1 MNVSEFLSLEELVED
16 FRNKKLFG
24 TILHCKVQM
33 GSYLLLTGERI
44 EISPEKSELFLK
56 YLEDCCDCTEHRTL
70 GDRSPGISCHAK
82 PTTGSANKSIS
93 NKIAAFIKQ
102 TAISQTVR
110 DI

>member
-1 MNVSEFLSLEELVED
+1 MNVSEYVSLEELVED

-33 GSYLLLTGERI
+33 GSYLLLTGETI

-56 YLEDCCDCTEHRTL
+56 YLEDCCDCTEHSLT
-70 GDRSPGISCHAK
+70 GDRNPGISCPAN
-82 PTTGSANKSIS
+82 PTTSSTQKSIS

>member
-1 MNVSEFLSLEELVED
+1 MNVSEYISLEELVED

-102 TAISQTVR
+102 TATSQTVR

>member
-1 MNVSEFLSLEELVED
+1 MNLSEYVSLEELVED

-33 GSYLLLTGERI
+33 GSYLLLAGERI

-70 GDRSPGISCHAK
+70 TDRNPGISCHANA
-82 PTTGSANKSIS
+82 TTSSTHKSIS

-110 DI
+110 DL

>member
-1 MNVSEFLSLEELVED
+1 MED
-16 FRNKKLFG
+16 FRSKKLFG